1 MGLRSLR
8 LRAPLRPLFC
18 DNVLHF
24 FVQGMGVGG
33 ARPPGLLMLLFF
45 FFFFC
50 GGDLTF
56 LLSAETT
63 PTPDTS
69 SPPPSW
75 GLAQT
80 QARSWG

>member
-8 LRAPLRPLFC
+8 LRAPPRPPFC

-33 ARPPGLLMLLFF
+33 AGAPGLLMLL
-45 FFFFC
+45 FFFC

-56 LLSAETT
+56 LLSVETT

-69 SPPPSW
+69 SPLPTW